1 MIADLFIDLGLLED
15 ARPILETLL
24 EKYPDEAEIRVVLAE
39 IYIDLEEDE
48 QALNQLQAIDSTSDQ
63 YLASLLISADLYQTQ
78 GLFEVAEQKLIEA
91 KQLRSEE
98 HTSELQSR
106 GHLVCRLMLEK

>member
-1 MIADLFIDLGLLED
+1 MSSIEQAIQLIEEDKLQEAVDLLRQSLEQADDNETLMIADLFIDLGLLED

-48 QALNQLQAIDSTSDQ
+48 QIGRAAWRV
-63 YLASLLISADLYQTQ
+63 
-78 GLFEVAEQKLIEA
+78 GEVVI
-91 KQLRSEE
+91 
-98 HTSELQSR
+98 
-106 GHLVCRLMLEK
+106 G